1 MGALAQHRPTTATS
15 ATSHPQSSKPR
26 SKMPNGAT
34 NPWSKSNSPSLQ
46 NQGDSAQ
53 LIQQMN
59 AETFVLDIN
68 GYAPAHPT
76 HDRPIV
82 T

>member
-1 MGALAQHRPTTATS
+1 MADYTATS

-34 NPWSKSNSPSLQ
+34 NPWSKSNSPSLRQ

-68 GYAPAHPT
+68 GYAPSHPT

>member
-1 MGALAQHRPTTATS
+1 
-15 ATSHPQSSKPR
+15 
-26 SKMPNGAT
+26 MPNGAT
-34 NPWSKSNSPSLQ
+34 NPWSKSNSLRQ

-68 GYAPAHPT
+68 GYAPSHPT